1 MPADPPAA
9 RPATVRLADGGQLP
23 RIGLGTWP
31 MDDAEAERVVA
42 EAIDLGY
49 RLVDTAYAYGNETGV
64 GRGLRAGGAARDDV
78 FVTTK
83 LNAHSHSVEG
93 VAQAWADAVGRLGV
107 EYVDL
112 MLIHWPNPWQDRYVE
127 AWEGLVELR
136 EQGKVQHIGVSNFL
150 PAHVDRIVAA
160 TGVVPVLNQL
170 QINPRY
176 LQPEARA
183 YDDAH
188 GIVTQSW
195 SPLGQGTGLLEV
207 PLLREIAD
215 QHACTPGQL
224 VLAWHLHHGLAVIP
238 KSSRR
243 ARLVE
248 NLDAARIALAPADV
262 ARLDALDG
270 TEPDVKHPESFGH

>member
-1 MPADPPAA
+1 MPADLPAD

-64 GRGLRAGGAARDDV
+64 GRGLRAGGAAREDV

-215 QHACTPGQL
+215 QHACAPGQL